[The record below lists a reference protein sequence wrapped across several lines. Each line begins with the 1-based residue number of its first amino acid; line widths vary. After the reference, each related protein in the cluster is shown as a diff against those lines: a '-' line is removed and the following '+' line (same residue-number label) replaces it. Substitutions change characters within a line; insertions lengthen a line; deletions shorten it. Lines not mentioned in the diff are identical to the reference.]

1 MVKLILFEC
10 RKHFLKN
17 SIFIAVV
24 LFSALNVAKI
34 YGVHEGN
41 SLLSSNVTG
50 PQWKELYWDMYK
62 NFGGTITNEKI
73 GKLMAIYRPLE
84 DQTADLTAST
94 AYRNPNTYL
103 TNVYEDFNFFRWCFV
118 NPMRYAYDYK
128 SYAREVAA
136 KARENV
142 SFYESVG
149 NSFESRKNAVI
160 AELFAGRAITS
171 FSYTEMYQYYVQY
184 DFSALLALLICLYGL
199 MSVFLSEKET
209 EMDTLLLTTKAGGA
223 KTVWAKLMASA
234 LFVCT
239 VCFWFWLVDFAAFS
253 VIFGSR
259 EAASSPLYALEPF
272 VNASLNVSLGTY
284 AVLSAFV
291 KTAGILVLCL
301 AFLLISCFFRNA
313 LIPFM
318 IGLSVAFGCMY
329 MAEAFMGSGRVL
341 FKAINPFVLVVNREL
356 FRKAEFV
363 PLLGYPLPSYVAALL
378 FAAAWGAALLGGI
391 ALSARKNAWRKGGRK
406 RVALDV

>member
-1 MVKLILFEC
+1 
-10 RKHFLKN
+10 
-17 SIFIAVV
+17 
-24 LFSALNVAKI
+24 
-34 YGVHEGN
+34 
-41 SLLSSNVTG
+41 
-50 PQWKELYWDMYK
+50 
-62 NFGGTITNEKI
+62 
-73 GKLMAIYRPLE
+73 
-84 DQTADLTAST
+84 
-94 AYRNPNTYL
+94 
-103 TNVYEDFNFFRWCFV
+103 
-118 NPMRYAYDYK
+118 MRYAYDYK